1 MTNLAVEAK
10 LIGDNT
16 IQIDVDASYVNAKNR
31 KFALVL
37 NGKTI
42 ENLKCIS
49 KSDSNRKIIYTV
61 HNQTKIIV
69 GYDYQIK
76 DDSNEFYPLDVSY
89 LATKQ
94 SFIDKYKT
102 DLELGAIYSKESTT
116 FRVFSPLASDIAVV
130 IETRDGKDSQLHN
143 MTKDFETGL
152 FEITVKGDFDG
163 FRYRY
168 LVKIMGEIHLV
179 VDPYAF
185 SLSTNSRFGYIVD
198 MNKVLAIPN
207 YDDKLPKVDNYND
220 HVIYELDVRDMTSL
234 TDVEH
239 KGTFDALTREGL
251 KNENELPIGMDYI
264 KNLHVNT
271 VQILPF
277 YDFQTIDESNPSSQ
291 YNWGYDPKFYFAPE
305 GSYAKDPED
314 PYSRIIELKKMIST
328 FHKNGIRV
336 NMDVVFNHVYS
347 RNTNSLEILCPNYYF
362 RLNPDGTN
370 SNGSFCGND
379 IESTHYMCQ
388 KLIIDALI
396 HFVKYYG
403 VDGYR
408 FDLMAII
415 DKATLLKAFDKLKA
429 IKPDIMIYGE
439 GWDMPTNL
447 PSNMKSS
454 SLNSFSMENIGFFND
469 RFRDIVKGK
478 TSESELA
485 VKGYLSGDTN
495 YIDGFKHVYLGSSVA
510 MIYPPMFKSCQQSIN
525 YCECHDNSTL
535 FDKLSVCNKEDSLD
549 DKLKRIK
556 LINSAIM
563 FSAGVPFFHMGQ
575 EVGLSKQGEA
585 NSYNSSDQINGMQYD
600 VAYKRKEMISYFKD
614 LIRLRNDLPCFKIH
628 DNQELINTISF
639 TNLDKGA
646 LLITYSLEKED
657 IYVIFNPSKESFTYN
672 FDKYV
677 KVIFSNTGYVSH
689 FYDFYSYN
697 YLVNGLTFS
706 VLRGDKRK

>member
-207 YDDKLPKVDNYND
+207 YDDKLPKVDNPLVLICD
-220 HVIYELDVRDMTSL
+220 PMLATGGSAS
-234 TDVEH
+234 
-239 KGTFDALTREGL
+239 DAISIL
-251 KNENELPIGMDYI
+251 KKRGY
-264 KNLHVNT
+264 
-271 VQILPF
+271 
-277 YDFQTIDESNPSSQ
+277 SNIRLLCLV
-291 YNWGYDPKFYFAPE
+291 GAPE
-305 GSYAKDPED
+305 GVKK
-314 PYSRIIELKKMIST
+314 IEEE
-328 FHKNGIRV
+328 HP
-336 NMDVVFNHVYS
+336 DVDIY
-347 RNTNSLEILCPNYYF
+347 LCALDEK
-362 RLNPDGTN
+362 LN
-370 SNGSFCGND
+370 
-379 IESTHYMCQ
+379 E
-388 KLIIDALI
+388 
-396 HFVKYYG
+396 
-403 VDGYR
+403 
-408 FDLMAII
+408 
-415 DKATLLKAFDKLKA
+415 
-429 IKPDIMIYGE
+429 
-439 GWDMPTNL
+439 
-447 PSNMKSS
+447 
-454 SLNSFSMENIGFFND
+454 
-469 RFRDIVKGK
+469 
-478 TSESELA
+478 
-485 VKGYLSGDTN
+485 KGYIIPGLGDAG
-495 YIDGFKHVYLGSSVA
+495 D
-510 MIYPPMFKSCQQSIN
+510 
-525 YCECHDNSTL
+525 
-535 FDKLSVCNKEDSLD
+535 
-549 DKLKRIK
+549 RI
-556 LINSAIM
+556 
-563 FSAGVPFFHMGQ
+563 FG
-575 EVGLSKQGEA
+575 
-585 NSYNSSDQINGMQYD
+585 
-600 VAYKRKEMISYFKD
+600 
-614 LIRLRNDLPCFKIH
+614 
-628 DNQELINTISF
+628 
-639 TNLDKGA
+639 
-646 LLITYSLEKED
+646 TY
-657 IYVIFNPSKESFTYN
+657 
-672 FDKYV
+672 
-677 KVIFSNTGYVSH
+677 
-689 FYDFYSYN
+689 
-697 YLVNGLTFS
+697 
-706 VLRGDKRK
+706 